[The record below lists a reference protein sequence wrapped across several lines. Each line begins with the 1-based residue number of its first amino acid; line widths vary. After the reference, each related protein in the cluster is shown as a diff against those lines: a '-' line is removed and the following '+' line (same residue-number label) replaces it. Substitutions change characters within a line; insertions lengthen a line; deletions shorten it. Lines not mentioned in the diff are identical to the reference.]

1 MSKYK
6 KTRAMNLVAGWGF
19 ALSGIALFFNKV
31 GEQPVIALAAIALI
45 FGVCMGTALG
55 TAHAL
60 SREQYSKIHTVCIW
74 LNWLFV
80 GFYAIGVAAT
90 VLGTFASPDVMGRM
104 LARLAPS
111 VLFFVI
117 PQLIN
122 LRALYSVRA
131 LSQLPKAESTEV
143 QFPN

>member
-6 KTRAMNLVAGWGF
+6 KTRAINLVGGWSL
-19 ALSGIALFFNKV
+19 ALLGVALFVNKV
-31 GEQPVIALAAIALI
+31 GEQPVSVLAAIAVI
-45 FGVCMGTALG
+45 YAVCVGTALG

-60 SREQYSKIHTVCIW
+60 SREKYSKIHTVCIW

-131 LSQLPKAESTEV
+131 LSQLPKAEITEV